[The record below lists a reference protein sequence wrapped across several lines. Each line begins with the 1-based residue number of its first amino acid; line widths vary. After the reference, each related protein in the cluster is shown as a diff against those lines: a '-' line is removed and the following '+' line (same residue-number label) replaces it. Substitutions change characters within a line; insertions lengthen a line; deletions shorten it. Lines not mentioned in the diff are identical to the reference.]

1 LRLFLIICFSFL
13 ILGSSFAQVELVEI
27 RNPVYNFLKRMQLKN
42 VIPEYNSSISPLS
55 RGEVAGYLNTIK
67 NNQSKLTST
76 DKKFL
81 KDYEVEFEYDM
92 TGQTKDQRDLFTK
105 SGLNSLTDQYKQK
118 HIYFSA
124 DSNVTFFGDAFG
136 FISGKSADGDSS
148 GNNSDL
154 SGEYGFSVRG
164 TVKNS
169 VAYYLRVAEEIS
181 PFEFSYI
188 DNYEIKDDT
197 ILNGPFNLNIDADN
211 FNTYTGYLRY
221 QTAQDWLALT
231 FGNIP
236 MTIGYGYIDKI
247 FMSQNG
253 LPFSYGKIDLS
264 YKALN
269 YSFTYASLKGDSVGI
284 YPYITARPLSS
295 KNIATHNL
303 NINFSKAFRI
313 GLWESIVI
321 SEQPFSFTYLNPIS
335 FLISAD
341 LSSGEQ
347 QSTENNSL
355 LGIETEIIPVKNLS
369 FQGALLIDDLTFG
382 TITVNDSLNENKFGY
397 QIGGLWTTSLNINV
411 ALEFTHLD
419 PFVYSQRY
427 NKSTY
432 TNYSKSLGHSLPPN
446 SDEIAAKIVY
456 DITNRLQLNLLYRH
470 QRSGEGIVVDSS
482 GVLQANYGGNINF
495 GLGDA
500 YLRTNKFL
508 DGVRINRDLLNIGI
522 YWEPYR
528 QLYLTGNY
536 ELRMINNLTDNYKT
550 NDSYFFAA
558 IGIDL

>member
-105 SGLNSLTDQYKQK
+105 SGLNSLTNQYKQK

-154 SGEYGFSVRG
+154 SGEYGFSIRG

-181 PFEFSYI
+181 PFEFCYI
-188 DNYEIKDDT
+188 DNYEIEDDT

>member
-1 LRLFLIICFSFL
+1 
-13 ILGSSFAQVELVEI
+13 
-27 RNPVYNFLKRMQLKN
+27 MQLKN

-55 RGEVAGYLNTIK
+55 RGEVAGYLNTIR

-188 DNYEIKDDT
+188 ENYEIKDDT
-197 ILNGPFNLNIDADN
+197 ILNGPFNLNIEADN

-221 QTAQDWLALT
+221 QTSQDWLALT

-269 YSFTYASLKGDSVGI
+269 YSFTYGS
-284 YPYITARPLSS
+284 
-295 KNIATHNL
+295 
-303 NINFSKAFRI
+303 
-313 GLWESIVI
+313 
-321 SEQPFSFTYLNPIS
+321 
-335 FLISAD
+335 
-341 LSSGEQ
+341 
-347 QSTENNSL
+347 
-355 LGIETEIIPVKNLS
+355 
-369 FQGALLIDDLTFG
+369 
-382 TITVNDSLNENKFGY
+382 
-397 QIGGLWTTSLNINV
+397 
-411 ALEFTHLD
+411 
-419 PFVYSQRY
+419 
-427 NKSTY
+427 
-432 TNYSKSLGHSLPPN
+432 
-446 SDEIAAKIVY
+446 
-456 DITNRLQLNLLYRH
+456 
-470 QRSGEGIVVDSS
+470 
-482 GVLQANYGGNINF
+482 
-495 GLGDA
+495 
-500 YLRTNKFL
+500 
-508 DGVRINRDLLNIGI
+508 
-522 YWEPYR
+522 
-528 QLYLTGNY
+528 
-536 ELRMINNLTDNYKT
+536 
-550 NDSYFFAA
+550 
-558 IGIDL
+558 

>member
-188 DNYEIKDDT
+188 ENYEIKDDT
-197 ILNGPFNLNIDADN
+197 ILNGPFNLNIEADN

-221 QTAQDWLALT
+221 QTSQDWLALT

-269 YSFTYASLKGDSVGI
+269 YSFTYGSLKGDSIGI

-528 QLYLTGNY
+528 QFYLTGNY

>member
-188 DNYEIKDDT
+188 ENYEIKDDT
-197 ILNGPFNLNIDADN
+197 ILNGPFNLNIEADN

-221 QTAQDWLALT
+221 QTSQDWLALT

-269 YSFTYASLKGDSVGI
+269 YSFTYASLKGDSIGI

>member
-1 LRLFLIICFSFL
+1 MRLFLIIGFFFI

-27 RNPVYNFLKRMQLKN
+27 RNPVYNFLKRMQLKD
-42 VIPEYNSSISPLS
+42 VIPGYNSSISPLS
-55 RGEVAGYLNTIK
+55 RGEVAGFLKTIK
-67 NNQSKLTST
+67 NNQSKLTAT

-81 KDYEVEFEYDM
+81 RDYEVEFEYDM
-92 TGQTKDQRDLFTK
+92 TGQTANQRDLFTK

-118 HIYFSA
+118 HIYFYA
-124 DSNVTFFGDAFG
+124 DSNKTFFGDVFG
-136 FISGKSADGDSS
+136 VISGESANGDSVS
-148 GNNSDL
+148 NNSDL

-164 TVKNS
+164 TIKNS

-181 PFEFSYI
+181 PFEFNYI
-188 DNYEIKDDT
+188 ENYQINDDT
-197 ILNGPFNLNIDADN
+197 ILNGPMNVNIDEDN

-221 QTAQDWLALT
+221 QTELDWLALT
-231 FGNIP
+231 FGNSP
-236 MTIGYGYIDKI
+236 MTIGYGYIDKL
-247 FMSQNG
+247 FMSQYG
-253 LPFSYGKIDLS
+253 LPFSYGKLDLS
-264 YKALN
+264 YKAVN
-269 YSFTYASLKGDSVGI
+269 YSFTYGSLKGDSIGI

-295 KNIATHNL
+295 KSIATHNL
-303 NINFSKAFRI
+303 NINFSDVFRI
-313 GLWESIVI
+313 GLWETIVI

-355 LGIETEIIPVKNLS
+355 LGIETEITPVKNLS
-369 FQGALLIDDLTFG
+369 FQGSLLIDDLTFG

-397 QIGGLWTTSLNINV
+397 QLGGLWTNSWNMDV
-411 ALEFTHLD
+411 AIEFTHLD

-432 TNYSKSLGHSLPPN
+432 TNYSRSLGHSLPPN

-456 DITNRLQLNLLYRH
+456 DITNRLQVNFLYRH
-470 QRSGEGIVVDSS
+470 QRSGEGIVVDSN

-508 DGVRINRDLLNIGI
+508 DGVRINRDLINIGI
-522 YWEPYR
+522 YWEPLR
-528 QLYLTGNY
+528 QLYITGNY
-536 ELRMINNLTDNYKT
+536 ELRMINNITDNLKT
-550 NDSYFFAA
+550 SDSYFFGA

>member
-1 LRLFLIICFSFL
+1 
-13 ILGSSFAQVELVEI
+13 
-27 RNPVYNFLKRMQLKN
+27 MQLKD
-42 VIPEYNSSISPLS
+42 VIPEYNSSVSPLS
-55 RGEVAGYLNTIK
+55 RSEVAGFLNTIK
-67 NNQSKLTST
+67 FNQSKLTST
-76 DKKFL
+76 DRKFL

-92 TGQTKDQRDLFTK
+92 TGQTKDQRNLFTK

-118 HIYFSA
+118 HIYFTT

-136 FISGKSADGDSS
+136 FVSGKSANGDSS

-164 TVKNS
+164 TIKNS

-221 QTAQDWLALT
+221 QTAKDWLALT
-231 FGNIP
+231 FGNTP

-269 YSFTYASLKGDSVGI
+269 YSFTYGSLKGDSIGI

-303 NINFSKAFRI
+303 NINFSDAFRI
-313 GLWESIVI
+313 GLWETIVI

-369 FQGALLIDDLTFG
+369 FQAALLIDDLTFG

-397 QIGGLWTTSLNINV
+397 QLGGLWTTSLNINV

-446 SDEIAAKIVY
+446 SDEIAANIVY
-456 DITNRLQLNLLYRH
+456 DITNRLQINLLYRH

-495 GLGDA
+495 GSGDA

-508 DGVRINRDLLNIGI
+508 DGVRINRDLLNIGF

-536 ELRMINNLTDNYKT
+536 ELRMINNITDNYKT

>member
-1 LRLFLIICFSFL
+1 
-13 ILGSSFAQVELVEI
+13 
-27 RNPVYNFLKRMQLKN
+27 MQLRE
-42 VIPEYNSSISPLS
+42 VIPGYNSSISPLP
-55 RGEVAGYLNTIK
+55 RGEVAMYLNTIK
-67 NNQSKLTST
+67 NKQSKLTST

-92 TGQTKDQRDLFTK
+92 SGQTKDQRNLFTK
-105 SGLNSLTDQYKQK
+105 SGLNSLVDQYKQK
-118 HIYFSA
+118 HVYFYT
-124 DSNVTFFGDAFG
+124 DSGKTFFGDVYS
-136 FISGKSADGDSS
+136 FISGKSSNGDSS
-148 GNNSDL
+148 GKNSDFA
-154 SGEYGFSVRG
+154 GEYGFSVRG
-164 TVKNS
+164 TLKNS
-169 VAYYLRVAEEIS
+169 VGYFLRISGQIS

-188 DNYEIKDDT
+188 ENYEINEDT
-197 ILNGPFNLNIDADN
+197 ILNGPVNINIDAEN
-211 FNTYTGYLRY
+211 FNNYTGYLRY
-221 QTAQDWLALT
+221 QTSGNWLALT
-231 FGNIP
+231 FGNTP

-247 FMSQNG
+247 FMSQNA
-253 LPFSYGKIDLS
+253 LPFSYGKLDLN
-264 YKALN
+264 YKAIN
-269 YSFTYASLKGDSVGI
+269 YSFTYGSLKGDSVGI
-284 YPYITARPLSS
+284 YPYITARPLSA

-303 NINFSKAFRI
+303 NINFSDAFRI
-313 GLWESIVI
+313 GLWESIII

-341 LSSGEQ
+341 LSAGEQ

-355 LGIETEIIPVKNLS
+355 LGLETEITPVKNLS

-382 TITVNDSLNENKFGY
+382 TITINDSLNENKFGF
-397 QIGGLWTTSLNINV
+397 QLGVLWTSSVNLNL
-411 ALEFTHLD
+411 AMEFTHLD

-456 DITNRLQLNLLYRH
+456 DITNRLQINFLYRH
-470 QRSGEGIVVDSS
+470 QRSGEGIVVDSI
-482 GVLQANYGGNINF
+482 GVLKANYGGNINF

-508 DGVRINRDLLNIGI
+508 DGVRINRDLLNLGI
-522 YWEPYR
+522 YWQPYR

-536 ELRMINNLTDNYKT
+536 ELRMINNISDNHKT